1 MALTLGTRLLRMQLR
16 LTKPIARFATIEDAR
31 KAQDQLGRMTA
42 EILKTKVSF
51 ETVEFDRFTAC
62 FAESNHC
69 TEPCDRVIL
78 YLHGGGY
85 TAGGLDYAKGFGAL
99 LAAQTKISALCVA
112 YRLAPEHKFPA
123 AQDDAMDAY
132 QYLLDAG
139 VLPEKIAIAGESA
152 GGGLALSLGLRLR
165 DEGKPM
171 PACIVAISPW
181 ADLTLSG
188 SSYNNNVRLD
198 PTLIRESLAYYV
210 IAYAA
215 GHEDEAYVS
224 PVLGDFTGFPPTLLF
239 AGSDEILLS
248 DAKTVYKRL
257 KKANVESKLV
267 VEEGMWHVYPL
278 YGTPEGKKAVEEM
291 SLFLRTRLG
300 LEQLLTAQA
309 DEIAPITSTNPA

>member
-1 MALTLGTRLLRMQLR
+1 MPLTLGTRLLRMQLR
-16 LTKPIARFATIEDAR
+16 LTKPIARFATIDDAR

-51 ETVEFDRFTAC
+51 EPVEFDRFSAC
-62 FAESNHC
+62 FAVSNAC
-69 TEPCDRVIL
+69 VEPCDRVIL

-85 TAGGLDYAKGFGAL
+85 TAGGLDYAKGFGGL
-99 LAAQTKISALCVA
+99 LAAQTRTSVLCVA

-132 QYLLDAG
+132 QYLLDHGYA
-139 VLPEKIAIAGESA
+139 PEHIAVVGESA
-152 GGGLALSLGLRLR
+152 GGGLSLSLVLRLR
-165 DEGKPM
+165 DEGKPL
-171 PACIVAISPW
+171 PVCLVAISPW

-224 PVLGDFTGFPPTLLF
+224 PVLGDYTGFPPTLLF

-248 DAKTVYKRL
+248 DAKTVHKRL
-257 KKANVESKLV
+257 KKAGAESTLV
-267 VEEGMWHVYPL
+267 IGEGMWHVYPL
-278 YGTPEGKKAVEEM
+278 YGRPEGKAAIEQM
-291 SLFLRTRLG
+291 SQFILSRLG
-300 LEQLLTAQA
+300 LVLQNFAEPTL
-309 DEIAPITSTNPA
+309 APA

>member
-1 MALTLGTRLLRMQLR
+1 MPLNLGTRLLRMQLR
-16 LTKPIARFATIEDAR
+16 LTKPIARFATIDDAR

-51 ETVEFDRFTAC
+51 EPLSFERFTAC
-62 FAESNHC
+62 FALSNSC
-69 TEPCDRVIL
+69 IDPCDRAIL

-85 TAGGLDYAKGFGAL
+85 TAGGLDYAKGFGGVIAS
-99 LAAQTKISALCVA
+99 QTRVSVLCVA

-123 AQDDAMDAY
+123 AQDDALEAY
-132 QYLLDAG
+132 QSLLDQGFA
-139 VLPEKIAIAGESA
+139 PEHIAIVGESA
-152 GGGLALSLGLRLR
+152 GGGLALSLALCLR

-248 DAKTVYKRL
+248 DAKTVYKHL
-257 KKANVESKLV
+257 KKAGVESKLV

-278 YGTPEGKKAVEEM
+278 YGTPEGKRAVEEM
-291 SLFLRTRLG
+291 SLFLQTHLG
-300 LEQLLTAQA
+300 LCLQQTA
-309 DEIAPITSTNPA
+309 ESTDPA

>member
-42 EILKTKVSF
+42 EILKTKVNF
-51 ETVEFDRFTAC
+51 EQVPFERFEAC
-62 FAESNHC
+62 FAVSNAC
-69 TEPCDRVIL
+69 VAPCDRAIL

-99 LAAQTKISALCVA
+99 LASQTRVSVLCVA

-123 AQDDAMDAY
+123 AQDDAMEAY
-132 QYLLDAG
+132 QYLLDQG
-139 VLPEKIAIAGESA
+139 YLPEHIAIAGESA
-152 GGGLALSLGLRLR
+152 GGGLALSLTLRLR

-171 PACIVAISPW
+171 PACVVAISPW

-188 SSYNNNVRLD
+188 SSYNNNVRRD

-248 DAKTVYKRL
+248 DAKTVFKLL
-257 KKANVESKLV
+257 KKANVPSKLV

-278 YGTPEGKKAVEEM
+278 YGTPEGKKALEEM
-291 SLFLRTRLG
+291 STFIQTRLG
-300 LEQLLTAQA
+300 FYQE
-309 DEIAPITSTNPA
+309 NPAGSTSDPA

>member
-1 MALTLGTRLLRMQLR
+1 MPLTLGTRLLRMQLR
-16 LTKPIARFATIEDAR
+16 LTKPIARFATIDDAR

-42 EILKTKVSF
+42 DILKTKVNF
-51 ETVEFDRFTAC
+51 EPLAFDRFEAC
-62 FAESNHC
+62 FAVSTAC
-69 TEPCDRVIL
+69 IAPCNRAIL

-99 LAAQTKISALCVA
+99 LASQTLISVLCVA
-112 YRLAPEHKFPA
+112 YRLAPENKFPA
-123 AQDDAMDAY
+123 AQDDAMEAY

-139 VLPEKIAIAGESA
+139 YLPEHIAICGESA
-152 GGGLALSLGLRLR
+152 GGGLALSLALRLR
-165 DEGKPM
+165 DEGKPL

-248 DAKTVYKRL
+248 DAKTVHKRL
-257 KKANVESKLV
+257 KSAGAESKLI

-278 YGTPEGKKAVEEM
+278 YGTPEGKKALLEM
-291 SLFLRTRLG
+291 SLFIQTRLG
-300 LEQLLTAQA
+300 FLQQNFAE
-309 DEIAPITSTNPA
+309 STVDPA

>member
-1 MALTLGTRLLRMQLR
+1 MPLTLGTRLLRMQLR

-51 ETVEFDRFTAC
+51 EPVAFDRFTAC
-62 FAESNHC
+62 FAVSNAC
-69 TEPCDRVIL
+69 EAPCDRAIL

-99 LAAQTKISALCVA
+99 LAAQTRVSVLCVA

-123 AQDDAMDAY
+123 AQDDAMEAY
-132 QYLLDAG
+132 QYLLDSGYA
-139 VLPEKIAIAGESA
+139 PERIALAGESA
-152 GGGLALSLGLRLR
+152 GGGLALSLALRLR
-165 DEGKPM
+165 DEGKPL

-224 PVLGDFTGFPPTLLF
+224 PVLGDFSGFPPTLLF

-248 DAKTVYKRL
+248 DAKTVHKRL
-257 KKANVESKLV
+257 KKAGAVSKLV
-267 VEEGMWHVYPL
+267 VAEGMWHVYPL
-278 YGTPEGKKAVEEM
+278 YGTPEGRQALEEM
-291 SLFLRTRLG
+291 SLFIRAHVALQPPNSADQTV
-300 LEQLLTAQA
+300 TAQ
-309 DEIAPITSTNPA
+309 